1 MRLVVVVLIFVVAT
15 TGTRALVVLLDDRAA
30 DALDLLLLLLDLL
43 RVRIRVRGKPVLAVL
58 DRIVH
63 SLLLV
68 LIHLLT
74 EALVL
79 ARALHGRL
87 HGVKVVVERVARIDL
102 LLQSLVLLRELLSLL
117 DHALDL
123 LLRQAALVVRDGDL
137 LRVTSALVLS
147 ADHQDTVAVD
157 LERHLDLRN
166 AARRRRDARHVELA
180 ELVVVLS

>member
-1 MRLVVVVLIFVVAT
+1 MRLVVVVVLVVVAA
-15 TGTRALVVLLDDRAA
+15 TGAGALVVLLDDRAA

-63 SLLLV
+63 GLLLV

-79 ARALHGRL
+79 AGALNGRL
-87 HGVKVVVERVARIDL
+87 HGVKVVVERVARVDL

-123 LLRQAALVVRDGDL
+123 LLRQAGILSGEGGSDL
-137 LRVTSALVLS
+137 LLLDVT
-147 ADHQDTVAVD
+147 
-157 LERHLDLRN
+157 
-166 AARRRRDARHVELA
+166 
-180 ELVVVLS
+180 